1 MELET
6 VKYEV
11 IGKIAVV
18 TLNRPERMN
27 AVCEEM
33 YDELEVVLNKIER
46 EQSLYC
52 VVVKGAPL
60 EKDGKVKYCFCAGA
74 DLKKHKEGK
83 RTHKD
88 KRKYI
93 EKAHRINKK
102 IFDFKKPVLA
112 CLNGHARG
120 AGAELAL
127 CCDFIFIGDKAT
139 IAFPETG
146 LGTFVGGGVTW
157 ILTRTLGASNAKYL
171 VYSGKVLN
179 GAEAVEKGLAL
190 ECFKMDDIFSKTV
203 EFAQQLCKK
212 APVSIEY
219 AKKLLNKSWMLDYDT
234 SSVLEAD
241 AILSCMDTKDWQEG
255 IDAFNE
261 KREPVYKGE

>member
-1 MELET
+1 MDFET

-11 IGKIAVV
+11 SGKVAVV
-18 TLNRPERMN
+18 SLNRPERMN

-33 YDELEVVLNKIER
+33 YEELETVFDIVEKDPGI
-46 EQSLYC
+46 YC
-52 VVVKGAPL
+52 VVIKGTPYDKNGVL
-60 EKDGKVKYCFCAGA
+60 KYSFCAGA

-83 RTHKD
+83 RSHGD

-93 EKAHRINKK
+93 EKAHGLNKK
-102 IFDFKKPVLA
+102 IVDFDKPVIA

-127 CCDFIFIGDKAT
+127 CCDFVFIAEEAT

-157 ILTRTLGASNAKYL
+157 LLPRLLGSVEAKNL
-171 VYSGKVLN
+171 VFTGEVLN
-179 GAEAVEKGLAL
+179 GVQAVEKGLAFRS
-190 ECFKMDDIFSKTV
+190 FKMEEIYIKSV
-203 EFAQQLCKK
+203 EFANQLCKK
-212 APVSIEY
+212 APVSIKY
-219 AKKLLNKSWMLDYDT
+219 AKKLLNKSWKLDYDT
-234 SSVLEAD
+234 SSALEAD

>member
-1 MELET
+1 MDFET
-6 VKYEV
+6 IKYDV
-11 IGKIAVV
+11 PGNIAVV

-33 YDELEVVLNKIER
+33 YDDLESVLNVI
-46 EQSLYC
+46 
-52 VVVKGAPL
+52 
-60 EKDGKVKYCFCAGA
+60 EKDRNVHCVIIKGTPYEKNGVLKYSFCAGA

-83 RTHKD
+83 RSHGD
-88 KRKYI
+88 KRHYI
-93 EKAHRINKK
+93 EKAHRLNQK
-102 IFDFKKPVLA
+102 IFDFNKPVIA

-127 CCDFIFIGDKAT
+127 CCDFILIAKEAT

-157 ILTRTLGASNAKYL
+157 LLPRIVGAVEAKHL
-171 VYSGKVLN
+171 VFTGKVLD
-179 GAEAVEKGLAL
+179 GLQAVEKGLAL
-190 ECFKMDDIFSKTV
+190 NCFKMDEIYIKTL
-203 EFAQQLCKK
+203 EFAQGLGKK
-212 APVSIEY
+212 APVSIKY
-219 AKKLLNKSWMLDYDT
+219 AKKLLNKSWKLDYDT
-234 SSVLEAD
+234 SSSLEAD

>member
-1 MELET
+1 MFFET
-6 VKYEV
+6 IKYDLIDKTAV
-11 IGKIAVV
+11 I

-33 YDELEVVLNKIER
+33 YDELQAVFNSIEADKNVN
-46 EQSLYC
+46 C
-52 VVVKGAPL
+52 VIIKGSPYMKNEIL
-60 EKDGKVKYCFCAGA
+60 KYSFCAGA

-83 RTHKD
+83 RTHSD

-93 EKAHRINKK
+93 EKAHLVNKK
-102 IFDFKKPVLA
+102 IFEFQKPVIA

-120 AGAELAL
+120 AGVELAL
-127 CCDFIFIGDKAT
+127 CCDFIIIGEEAT

-157 ILTRTLGASNAKYL
+157 ILPRIVGLMEAKNL
-171 VYSGKVLN
+171 IFTGKVLN
-179 GAEAVEKGLAL
+179 GVEAVEKGLAL
-190 ECFKMDDIFSKTV
+190 FSCKIDNVYDKTL
-203 EFAQQLCKK
+203 EFAMNFGNR
-212 APVSIEY
+212 APVSVGY
-219 AKKLLNKSWMLDYDT
+219 GKKLLNKSWQFDYET
-234 SSVLEAD
+234 SSNLEAD

-261 KREPVYKGE
+261 KRKPVYKGE